1 MVNYFRIVFDG
12 CSGYNLNRKI
22 ASLAPISAQFF
33 DKTATKSQGGTNS
46 ETNLGEAKEAGSL
59 DPQPHRVEIERGYT
73 PAQCLFCS
81 IDSPTVDDNVE
92 HMFKV
97 HGMFIP
103 NQGDLEDAEGLLS
116 YLFNII
122 SEFRECLYC
131 GKTKETIEGIRSHMI
146 DKGHCMVAF
155 DEELDQFYDFE
166 GAPEDSTEEG
176 VIRTDDE
183 HVEADRTS
191 PPREYDFHPDSINEL
206 RLPSGRT
213 LGHRSLSRYYRQ
225 NLHSYPTPA
234 ERAAN
239 RAITA
244 AETASGDDPMPD
256 HPGRQLTTSARS
268 EMGMIG
274 VGEFEKR
281 ALRATEKKALKQEAR
296 ARTEH
301 EWRINKESNHQ
312 KHYKVRDPKVLLSR
326 MIPC

>member
-1 MVNYFRIVFDG
+1 MFDR
-12 CSGYNLNRKI
+12 CSGYNLKRKI
-22 ASLAPISAQFF
+22 ASLAPISAQLF
-33 DKTATKSQGGTNS
+33 DRTATKFQDGTNGEAS
-46 ETNLGEAKEAGSL
+46 FREAKEIDVL
-59 DPQPHRVEIERGYT
+59 DFQPHRVDIERDHT

-103 NQGDLEDAEGLLS
+103 NQDDLEDAEGLLT

-131 GKTKETIEGIRSHMI
+131 GKTKETVEGIRSHMI
-146 DKGHCMVAF
+146 DKGHCKIAF

-166 GAPEDSTEEG
+166 GEPEDSTEEG
-176 VIRTDDE
+176 VTRTEEE

-191 PPREYDFHPDSINEL
+191 PEPKHVFHPDSDHEL

-234 ERAAN
+234 ERAAS
-239 RAITA
+239 RAIIA
-244 AETASGDDPMPD
+244 AEAVGDDNPMPG
-256 HPGRQLTTSARS
+256 HSGRQLATSARS

-274 VGEFEKR
+274 VSDLEKR

-296 ARTEH
+296 ARTQH
-301 EWRINKESNHQ
+301 EWRINKESNNQ
-312 KHYKVRDPKVLLSR
+312 KTFKVNVPKFLLQG
-326 MIPC
+326 